1 MEENKKDEM
10 SFAELLDANPET
22 PSMSFS
28 PGDKVSGTVV
38 NITKDVIFLDLGGK
52 SEGIVDSKEFMK
64 EDGTLT
70 VSKGDKVELRVSSV
84 RDGIQLSKGI
94 KAHGADALDILR
106 DAYRNGIPVEG
117 RVTKVIKGGF
127 EVDISGV
134 RSFCPISQIDLQYCE
149 KPEEH
154 AGARYKFR
162 ITEFKERGR
171 NILVSRRAL
180 LQEEQEKR
188 VKELMANLGP
198 GAEFEGKVTRLTD
211 FGAFVDLGGIEG
223 MVHVSEIS
231 HARVGRPSEVLTQG
245 QMVKVRVLKIEPDRG
260 GRQKIGLSI
269 KALEPDAWE
278 KGLGFQEGEVI
289 RGKISRL
296 MEFGAFVEVAPGVD
310 GLVPVSEI
318 SFERVTHPNKF
329 LKEGDVVDLV
339 VLKIDEEKRRISL
352 SIKEASIRKRLAEEE
367 PGSPQARLEVGQVL
381 KGIVED
387 IKAYG
392 IFVRLPQFGSDV
404 RGLLPTEE
412 LSDPGKGDVKKR
424 FPRGQEIQV
433 EIVAIDEKGR
443 IRLSQKSMEERADR
457 ESYSKFLEAE
467 DKPGELGTFGEL
479 LKDLNLNKKETK

>member
-1 MEENKKDEM
+1 M
-10 SFAELLDANPET
+10 
-22 PSMSFS
+22 
-28 PGDKVSGTVV
+28 
-38 NITKDVIFLDLGGK
+38 
-52 SEGIVDSKEFMK
+52 
-64 EDGTLT
+64 
-70 VSKGDKVELRVSSV
+70 
-84 RDGIQLSKGI
+84 
-94 KAHGADALDILR
+94 
-106 DAYRNGIPVEG
+106 
-117 RVTKVIKGGF
+117 
-127 EVDISGV
+127 
-134 RSFCPISQIDLQYCE
+134 
-149 KPEEH
+149 
-154 AGARYKFR
+154 
-162 ITEFKERGR
+162 
-171 NILVSRRAL
+171 
-180 LQEEQEKR
+180 QEEQEKR
-188 VKELMANLGP
+188 VNELMANLGP

-211 FGAFVDLGGIEG
+211 FGAFVDLSGIEG

-339 VLKIDEEKRRISL
+339 VLKIDEEKRRVSL

-404 RGLLPTEE
+404 RGLLPMEE
-412 LSDPGKGDVKKR
+412 LTDPGKGDVKKR
-424 FPRGQEIQV
+424 FSRGQEIQV
-433 EIVAIDEKGR
+433 EIIAIDDKGR

-467 DKPGELGTFGEL
+467 DKPDKLGTFGEF
-479 LKDLNLNKKETK
+479 LKDLNLDKKKTE

>member
-22 PSMSFS
+22 PSTFFS
-28 PGDKVSGTVV
+28 PGEKVSGTVV
-38 NITKDVIFLDLGGK
+38 NITKDVIFVDLGGK
-52 SEGIVDSKEFMK
+52 SEGMVECKEFAK

-84 RDGIQLSKGI
+84 RDGIHLSKGI

-106 DAYRNGIPVEG
+106 DAYRSGIPVEG

-134 RSFCPISQIDLQYCE
+134 RSFCPISQIDVQYCE

-198 GAEFEGKVTRLTD
+198 GSDFEGKVTRLTD

-278 KGLGFQEGEVI
+278 KGLGFQEGDVI

-339 VLKIDEEKRRISL
+339 VLKIDEEKRRVSL
-352 SIKEASIRKRLAEEE
+352 SIKEASIRKRLAEQE

-392 IFVRLPQFGSDV
+392 IFVRLPQFKSEV
-404 RGLLPTEE
+404 RGLLPMEE
-412 LSDPGKGDVKKR
+412 LSDPGKGDVKKK

-443 IRLSQKSMEERADR
+443 IRLSQKTMEERADR

-467 DKPGELGTFGEL
+467 DKPDKLGTFGEL
-479 LKDLNLNKKETK
+479 LKDLNLDKKETK